1 MSTKGVDKE
10 SDRALSGATA
20 NLQQKDGGSFGE
32 GNDAI
37 SGLTQD
43 YTGHEDF
50 MAMDNKYWETRRK
63 GPGLK

>member
-20 NLQQKDGGSFGE
+20 NLQKKADGNFGE

-37 SGLTQD
+37 SGLTPD
-43 YTGHEDF
+43 DTGHEDF
-50 MAMDNKYWETRRK
+50 IVNTGK
-63 GPGLK
+63 PGGRARVSNS